1 MTAKRDLN
9 ALCEDWAA
17 WHRSRRLFAPP
28 VPLNILARLVPRKIG
43 EVPDAICSS
52 TLSFFNLAVLALPES
67 VEKQTFY
74 LYYIHRVKN
83 IKAVASEMGI
93 SRSAFYKR
101 VESFREQAYR
111 AYERMVE
118 TA

>member
-1 MTAKRDLN
+1 M
-9 ALCEDWAA
+9 
-17 WHRSRRLFAPP
+17 
-28 VPLNILARLVPRKIG
+28 
-43 EVPDAICSS
+43 
-52 TLSFFNLAVLALPES
+52 SFFNLAVLALPES

-83 IKAVASEMGI
+83 IKVVASEMGI